1 MPKALTK
8 DVVNSRLAAD
18 GRDVILVGE
27 YINASTKSEFT
38 CCYGHSWEARP
49 GCVLSGDGCPHCSGR
64 AKLSIDIV
72 NDRLISIVSDARL
85 TGEYVNAL
93 TKSEFKCSKGHFW
106 HALPSNVMKGHGCP
120 ECLTMTKQAV
130 NEKIKGFGVELSS
143 DWNGYR
149 EKSKF
154 KCENGHEWVGFL
166 SNVMRSKG
174 CARCHGH
181 ARHTKESVNDLLKSQ
196 GRTVRQIDECKYA
209 KPKNEFTCEKGHI
222 WMALLD
228 NILSGK
234 GCPHCYGVKDCI
246 YVWQSEGEIF
256 NDKNVYKI
264 GVTKTSKGR
273 GRIHQCAKASG
284 RKPKILRLEKV
295 KDASTLE
302 KQLLSIGR
310 RPDYSYKFDGY
321 SEMRA
326 LNDSEL
332 AKVLDMIDNAK
343 DHLND

>member
-8 DVVNSRLAAD
+8 DIVNSRLAAD
-18 GRDVILVGE
+18 GRGIVLVGE
-27 YINASTKSEFT
+27 Y
-38 CCYGHSWEARP
+38 
-49 GCVLSGDGCPHCSGR
+49 
-64 AKLSIDIV
+64 
-72 NDRLISIVSDARL
+72 VS
-85 TGEYVNAL
+85 AL
-93 TKSEFKCSKGHFW
+93 TKSKFKCSKGHFW
-106 HALPSNVMKGHGCP
+106 RALPSNTMRGHGCP
-120 ECLTMTKQAV
+120 ECLRSTEGEI
-130 NEKIKGFGVELSS
+130 NERIKSFGVELIG

-149 EKSKF
+149 GKSKF
-154 KCENGHEWVGFL
+154 KCKNGHEWVGFL
-166 SNVMRSKG
+166 SNVMRSRG

-181 ARHTKESVNDLLKSQ
+181 ARHTKESVNELLKSQ

-209 KPKNEFTCEKGHI
+209 KSKNVFKCEKGHT
-222 WMALLD
+222 WMALPD

-273 GRIHQCAKASG
+273 GRIHQCAKSSG

-295 KDASTLE
+295 KDSSTLE